1 MADARRTYSTGTI
14 WEDRVGYARAVR
26 VGSHIHVSG
35 TLGATAEGE
44 PAGDAYGQAVA
55 AFDRIRGALEAL
67 GGSLE
72 DVVRTRMFVVDID
85 EHHEAVGRA
94 HGELLGTVR
103 PASTMVGISALI
115 GPGFVV
121 EIEVDAQLPG

>member
-44 PAGDAYGQAVA
+44 PAGDAYGQAIA

-67 GGSLE
+67 GGSLD

-121 EIEVDAQLPG
+121 EIEVDARLSG

>member
-1 MADARRTYSTGTI
+1 VADARRTYSTGTI

-44 PAGDAYGQAVA
+44 PAGDAYGQAIA

-67 GGSLE
+67 GGSLQ

-94 HGELLGTVR
+94 HGELLGSVR

>member
-1 MADARRTYSTGTI
+1 MAERRSYSTGTT
-14 WEDRVGYARAVR
+14 WEDRVGYSRAVR
-26 VGSHIHVSG
+26 VGSYIHVSG

-44 PAGDAYGQAVA
+44 PAGDAYGQAIA

-67 GGSLE
+67 GSSFE

-85 EHHEAVGRA
+85 RNHEPVGRA

-115 GPGFVV
+115 GPGFLV